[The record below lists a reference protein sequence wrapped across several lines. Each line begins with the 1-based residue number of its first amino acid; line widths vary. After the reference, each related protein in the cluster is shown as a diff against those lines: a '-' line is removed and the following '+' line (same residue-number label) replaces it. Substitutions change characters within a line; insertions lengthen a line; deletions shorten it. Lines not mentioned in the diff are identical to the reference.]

1 MSIELPLNIEQ
12 IKELLPH
19 RYPFL
24 LLDRV
29 TEYKSG
35 ESIRGYKNVS
45 ANEALFQGHF
55 PDKSIFPGVLICEAL
70 AQLTA
75 VYGFLTTGNR
85 PADGYLYLFAGL
97 DNVKFKRQ
105 VVPGDQL
112 ELVIEFVSERRGMYK
127 VKGQALVDGQLAASA
142 DILCAERKA

>member
-1 MSIELPLNIEQ
+1 MSIELPLDIEQ
-12 IKELLPH
+12 IKRLLPH

-24 LLDRV
+24 LVDRV
-29 TEYKSG
+29 TEYKPG
-35 ESIRGYKNVS
+35 ESIRGYKNIS

-55 PDKSIFPGVLICEAL
+55 PDKAIFPGVLICEAL

-75 VYGFLTTGNR
+75 IYGFLTTGHR
-85 PADGYLYLFAGL
+85 PEEGYLYLFAGL

-105 VVPGDQL
+105 VIPGDQL
-112 ELVIEFVSERRGMYK
+112 ELFVDFVSERRGMFK
-127 VKGQALVDGQLAASA
+127 VSCKAMVEGQVAATA

>member
-24 LLDRV
+24 LVDRI
-29 TEYKSG
+29 TDYKEG
-35 ESIRGYKNVS
+35 ESISGFKNVS

-55 PDKSIFPGVLICEAL
+55 PNQSIFPGVLICEAL

-75 VYGFLTTGNR
+75 VYGFLSTGNR
-85 PADGYLYLFAGL
+85 PADGYLYLFAGM
-97 DNVKFKRQ
+97 DNVKFKRP
-105 VVPGDQL
+105 VVPGDRL
-112 ELVIEFVSERRGMYK
+112 DLSLDFLSARRGMFK
-127 VKGQALVDGQLAASA
+127 ISGKAHVDGQLVASA
-142 DILCAERKA
+142 DILCAERKI

>member
-12 IKELLPH
+12 IKTLLPH

-24 LLDRV
+24 LVDRV
-29 TEYKSG
+29 TEYDSG
-35 ESIRGYKNVS
+35 GFIRGFKNIS

-55 PDKSIFPGVLICEAL
+55 PNQAIFPGVLICEAL

-75 VYGFLTTGNR
+75 IYGFLTTGHR
-85 PADGYLYLFAGL
+85 PDEGYLYLFAGL

-112 ELVIEFVSERRGMYK
+112 ELFVEFLSERRGMFK
-127 VKGQALVDGQLAASA
+127 VKAQALVDGKIAATA
-142 DILCAERKA
+142 DILCAEKKV